1 MPAANPFAE
10 YNTGYT
16 SGMVAGTTTGG
27 VQSPSSLTS
36 GAGMAGDTSNA
47 NISCAA
53 LVGGALVVLILFH
66 VLGFRFGFD
75 VSVGR

>member
-27 VQSPSSLTS
+27 IQSPSSLTS
-36 GAGMAGDTSNA
+36 GAGMAGDASTA
-47 NISCAA
+47 NISTAA
-53 LVGGALVVLILFH
+53 LAAGALVILVLFH